1 MLYNTQLIAPVC
13 IVFNIGNARKIIY
26 KSHIVYIY
34 YYNNSYIYKI
44 HISKNRKIVYNRHII
59 FDYESDDTISFEFNY
74 MSKNAAIN
82 ILYIKLWGY
91 INKHNKIKLNGKK
104 IDDNDNIYSI
114 IFCMLRDRVKAI
126 ST

>member
-1 MLYNTQLIAPVC
+1 MLYNTQLIAPVY

-34 YYNNSYIYKI
+34 YYNDSYIYII
-44 HISKNRKIVYNRHII
+44 HISKNKKIVYNRHII
-59 FDYESDDTISFEFNY
+59 FDYDRDDTISFEFNY

-82 ILYIKLWGY
+82 ISYIKLWGY

-104 IDDNDNIYSI
+104 IDDNDNIYST